1 MRQGNFFADFDKV
14 VFDLMMDLGT
24 GGSAYPENVNSTAR
38 SGQFS
43 CDSQADLLHEIHTAV
58 YQKVAVFSGYP
69 GDENIY

>member
-1 MRQGNFFADFDKV
+1 MRQGNFFTDFDKV

-24 GGSAYPENVNSTAR
+24 GGSTYPENVNSTAR

-43 CDSQADLLHEIHTAV
+43 CDSQADLLRETHTAV
-58 YQKVAVFSGYP
+58 YQKVAIFSGYP